1 MTGALSLHILIL
13 PRVLVRVT
21 LPYISFPF
29 LRIIWLLDTTRRQL
43 LFEVGKHVF
52 AADIGTVRE
61 VVELSEATPVPG
73 AAPGVLGLLN
83 LRGTLTVAAELAAL
97 IGLAPGGSPEA
108 TVVVCEY
115 QDRRI
120 ALRVGRVLGVAP
132 YPENGLHIDTE
143 LLEALGA
150 SDYVTGVGEFG
161 RRPYYHLD
169 LAQVFD
175 RVLAQVGDQ
184 ALEELRGG
192 PAAP

>member
-1 MTGALSLHILIL
+1 M
-13 PRVLVRVT
+13 
-21 LPYISFPF
+21 
-29 LRIIWLLDTTRRQL
+29 LDTTRRQL

-97 IGLAPGGSPEA
+97 IGLAPGGSQEA
-108 TVVVCEY
+108 TVVVCEH

-132 YPENGLHIDTE
+132 YPEDGLHIDTE